1 MTDTPQSRYKR
12 SDKGKAS
19 ARKYATSPQGTE
31 ARKAAQARYRK
42 TQRGIE
48 ARRKAQAAYRQRKKL
63 QQSATT
69 EC

>member
-19 ARKYATSPQGTE
+19 ARKYATSPQGVE

-42 TQRGIE
+42 SSKGIE
-48 ARRKAQAAYRQRKKL
+48 VRRKAQAAYRERRKL

-69 EC
+69 E